1 MLPVRKEVYKSM
13 KYNMSMKHLFRMFGL
28 GVLSIAIAGC
38 GTTGSKTKSEK
49 AVQSTQL
56 ADIEKTS
63 LKTYGAD
70 EKTKDGMRVKNSD
83 GTYTYGVA
91 NVNMTKLRKD
101 EEATTSYRDD
111 NKIYMY
117 ASRLNNDTYNGILF
131 ASTENNELVGIDMNV
146 KIDDSTLA
154 QYKKAGILPANATK
168 KTAKKMVET
177 EIAYIKKTLERDISS
192 DDLDLSDKL
201 TKASY
206 EYEKRGYYMDLSDK
220 EKTPDGTKP
229 MYLSY
234 INNAVETYMI
244 DLGNDN
250 FSAGINFNIGS
261 SKWNAGNKGIQILG
275 QRYGFDKLC
284 KDDKYDADLTK
295 VGGLLNTFMENVNKY
310 STENGWREEKL
321 QFYDE
326 NNKDNS
332 VELDDAF
339 TELIKS
345 KSK

>member
-1 MLPVRKEVYKSM
+1 M
-13 KYNMSMKHLFRMFGL
+13 KYNMSIKHLFRMFGL

-38 GTTGSKTKSEK
+38 GTAGSKTKSAK

-91 NVNMTKLRKD
+91 NVNTTKLRKD
-101 EEATTSYRDD
+101 EEVSVGYD
-111 NKIYMY
+111 NELKIYERI
-117 ASRLNNDTYNGILF
+117 SGLNEDKLHNNVIF
-131 ASTENNELVGIDMNV
+131 QKTENNDLVGIDLNV
-146 KIDDSTLA
+146 KIDDNTLA
-154 QYKKAGILPANATK
+154 EYKKAGVLPANATK
-168 KTAKKMVET
+168 KTAKKMVKK

-201 TKASY
+201 TKVSY

-220 EKTPDGTKP
+220 EKTPDGTMPK
-229 MYLSY
+229 YWYY

-261 SKWNAGNKGIQILG
+261 PEWNAGNKGIQIIG
-275 QRYGFDKLC
+275 QRYGFDSLC
-284 KDDKYDADLTK
+284 KDDKYDSDISKTK
-295 VGGLLNTFMENVNKY
+295 GLINILLNKVHNYSNKDWY
-310 STENGWREEKL
+310 KTVM
-321 QFYDE
+321 QYYDK
-326 NNKDNS
+326 NNKGNS
-332 VELDDAF
+332 FELDD
-339 TELIKS
+339 ELS
-345 KSK
+345 KLD